1 MACLRPRSQGS
12 KKTKANIKNADN
24 LLNERK
30 PLLEDYSNVFCNS
43 FFFNTCETLHFVCLC
58 NYPGA
63 YRDACALMGR
73 SHLQRKNEIIGVK

>member
-43 FFFNTCETLHFVCLC
+43 FFLTHARHYILFVCVITQVIIEM
-58 NYPGA
+58 
-63 YRDACALMGR
+63 RAL
-73 SHLQRKNEIIGVK
+73 